1 MGPEPAGSVF
11 INNQQQSSFM
21 SKKKLKHSDQTQQET
36 ETEEKR
42 FGFLGEDLGPEPLI
56 NNAPVNR

>member
-21 SKKKLKHSDQTQQET
+21 SKKKKLKHSDQTQQET
-36 ETEEKR
+36 GNRRKR
-42 FGFLGEDLGPEPLI
+42 FGFLGEDLGPEQNL
-56 NNAPVNR
+56 